1 MVSHFYNFYNF
12 NSLEVKPQEIFVECI
27 NCNASGRTIWNYSV
41 CVYFLFFFFFFFLW
55 GKNAFFFCFFFG
67 VCCVFFS
74 FFFFFFFL
82 ARVKKTYCFQLISGL
97 SLSVSHVLI
106 MCIQD
111 LRTSTLKVS
120 RNKAVVNYQQ
130 EGLILW
136 KVDAS
141 ISITQVSC
149 SQRLFLQLIFK
160 TLKDQEFCIHKP
172 VLWDSKRRFLVI
184 WRGAYFIITSKSR
197 KMLPLLL

>member
-41 CVYFLFFFFFFFLW
+41 CVYFL
-55 GKNAFFFCFFFG
+55 
-67 VCCVFFS
+67 
-74 FFFFFFFL
+74 FFFFFFL